1 MKLLDTPAH
10 SRRAPPMSEL
20 SENQILE
27 YPAGMRTITA
37 TEASR
42 NFKKLLDAVEGGES
56 VAITRGGET
65 IAEISP
71 RRRKTAKDLF
81 DALDKL
87 DLPPLKPEEVNDL
100 EHAIEEARRYV
111 IDDREERMAW
121 LDD

>member
-1 MKLLDTPAH
+1 
-10 SRRAPPMSEL
+10 
-20 SENQILE
+20 
-27 YPAGMRTITA
+27 MRTITA

-42 NFKKLLDAVEGGES
+42 NFKKLLDAVEDGES
-56 VAITRGGET
+56 IAITRGGET

-100 EHAIEEARRYV
+100 ENAIAEARSY
-111 IDDREERMAW
+111 ITDDSEVRMAW

>member
-1 MKLLDTPAH
+1 
-10 SRRAPPMSEL
+10 
-20 SENQILE
+20 
-27 YPAGMRTITA
+27 MRTITA

-87 DLPPLKPEEVNDL
+87 DLPRTSHEEYEEMNTLLKDL
-100 EHAIEEARRYV
+100 RAP
-111 IDDREERMAW
+111 DPDLWNKPWMQS
-121 LDD
+121 